1 MDIAKKIVTKLPLEE
16 LWNEKGMLHA
26 RRVSSCLNAADVI
39 DMIKA
44 GATFVIA
51 DVGQPPRW
59 IDSAHRFDFWQTE
72 VKPRLADVE
81 QHAFLERYPGGYFY
95 FASKWQLS
103 DGLPLIVIER
113 HH

>member
-39 DMIKA
+39 DMIIA

-51 DVGQPPRW
+51 DVGQTPRW
-59 IDSAHRFDFWQTE
+59 IDTAHRFDFGKLRWSPDSQMLSNTLSLS
-72 VKPRLADVE
+72 VTQADTAISPRNGNSLTGF
-81 QHAFLERYPGGYFY
+81 H
-95 FASKWQLS
+95 
-103 DGLPLIVIER
+103 
-113 HH
+113 